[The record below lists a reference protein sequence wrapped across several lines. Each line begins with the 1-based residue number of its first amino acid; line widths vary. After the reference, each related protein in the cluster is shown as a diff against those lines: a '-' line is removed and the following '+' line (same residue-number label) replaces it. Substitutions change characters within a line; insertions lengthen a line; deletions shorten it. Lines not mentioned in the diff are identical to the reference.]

1 MTKSTAALTPLPPE
15 QWDEQIQPIAERLGN
30 PLNIHRIIA
39 HNPVLMN
46 AYTPL
51 RYHIVRDSSLSP
63 RQRELIILRTAHN
76 CQSDYEWTHHVA
88 RGREAGLTDE
98 EIERVRAG
106 AHHLAWSE
114 AEIALLLCADEMFHH
129 TELHSRTLDLMAAHY
144 SKEQLLDTIYT
155 IGVYITLGTIL
166 KSFSVPLETGPH
178 S

>member
-1 MTKSTAALTPLPPE
+1 MSKSSPILEPLPPE
-15 QWDEQIQPIAERLGN
+15 AWDEQIQPIAERLGN

-39 HNPVLMN
+39 NNPVLMN

-76 CQSDYEWTHHVA
+76 CQSDYEWAHHVV
-88 RGREAGLTDE
+88 RGREAGLSDE
-98 EIERVRAG
+98 EVERVRAG
-106 AHHLAWSE
+106 AQHLAWAS
-114 AEIALLLCADEMFHH
+114 ADAALLHCADEMFQQ
-129 TELHSRTLDLMAAHY
+129 TEIQARTLALMAEHY

-166 KSFSVPLETGPH
+166 KSFSVPLEPEIEA
-178 S
+178 